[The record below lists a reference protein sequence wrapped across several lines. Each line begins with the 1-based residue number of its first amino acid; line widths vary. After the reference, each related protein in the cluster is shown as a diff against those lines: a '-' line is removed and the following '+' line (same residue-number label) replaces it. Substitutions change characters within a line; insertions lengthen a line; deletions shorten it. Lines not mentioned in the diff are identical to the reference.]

1 MNVRLSRQI
10 IAATLF
16 KLLLNIGRRFVYP
29 FAPALSRGLDVP
41 LTAITSIIATSQITS
56 LAGLFSGPLAD
67 RVGYR
72 WMMQTGL
79 LLLAVGMLVCGI
91 LPFYW
96 VVFGGLVLASFGK
109 ILFDPA
115 LQAYIGK
122 EVQYTR
128 RARAIGI
135 TELSWAGSTL
145 IGIPFLGL
153 VIEYAGLPSG
163 FYLLAIL
170 GFLAWFLAG
179 LVFPPDE
186 KQVGTQPAIKQ
197 VLLSI
202 GQLVKVRPAAGML
215 AFGFWISLANDNL
228 FVVYG
233 AWFER
238 DFQVSLVSLGLSTI
252 AIGSAELLGEFIT
265 TSFADRIGLKRAI
278 IIGLVLA
285 TLAYLLLPL
294 IGVSL
299 ASAMFGIFLVFCTF
313 EFTMVTSFSLST
325 ELMPQARATMMAG
338 FFAAAGL
345 GRMVGV
351 LMGGLLW
358 RGGGIHSVAWFSAAL
373 TCLGLASLLWG
384 LKGWQPSS
392 GD

>member
-1 MNVRLSRQI
+1 MHIRLSRQI